1 MFDLITMTTDSVAF
15 LTEVHSKFPDKVVMS
30 ENPDPTNTSFV
41 PTPISVNITKT
52 PTIRGANGTLAVV
65 RCTAQELADI
75 KTLTTVKILAE
86 VPMGG
91 DLLKAMTKANR
102 TTYDAIHDQTPIPV
116 LDDKGNPVLDAKGK
130 AVMYTPPSLIGA
142 FA

>member
-1 MFDLITMTTDSVAF
+1 MFDLITLTKDSVKF
-15 LTEVHSKFPDKVVMS
+15 LNEVHAKFPDKVVMS

-41 PTPISVNITKT
+41 PTPVSVNITKT
-52 PTIRGANGTLAVV
+52 PTIRGVNGTLAVV

-91 DLLKAMTKANR
+91 DLLAAMTKANR
-102 TTYDAIHDQTPIPV
+102 KIYDGIHNQTPV
-116 LDDKGNPVLDAKGK
+116 AVMDDKGNPMMGANGK
-130 AVMYTPPSLIGA
+130 PVMHTPPALIGC